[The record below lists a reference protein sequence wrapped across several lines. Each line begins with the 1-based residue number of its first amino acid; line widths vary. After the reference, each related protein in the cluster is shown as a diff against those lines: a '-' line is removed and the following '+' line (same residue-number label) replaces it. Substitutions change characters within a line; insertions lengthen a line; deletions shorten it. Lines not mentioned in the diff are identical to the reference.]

1 MSFELSVDFLDPRE
15 INPDAPLFV
24 YLPGMDGT
32 GELLQ
37 NQSAHLA
44 ADFDLRCLTIR
55 TDNYSTWQDLTRDTV
70 RLINRELALKTNQE
84 VYLCGESFG
93 GCLALK
99 TALAAPN
106 VISKLILVNPA
117 SSFNQLPILGW
128 GANITGFLPSWVH
141 RYSAAGLLP
150 FLVRLNRISD
160 GDRAR
165 LVESMKSLPPH
176 VISWRLSLLRD
187 FEVSDEELGS
197 LNIPS
202 LIVAGA
208 ADGLLPSVAEAQKL
222 TNLLPRAQMTIL
234 PHSGHACLLETEVNL
249 YQILIEANF
258 ISDKAKLLLPL

>member
-1 MSFELSVDFLDPRE
+1 MSFELSVDFLEPRE
-15 INPDAPLFV
+15 INPHVPLFV

-37 NQSAHLA
+37 NQSDRLA
-44 ADFDLRCLTIR
+44 ANFDLRCLTIR
-55 TDNYSTWQDLTRDTV
+55 TDNYSTWQDLARDTV
-70 RLINRELALKTNQE
+70 KLINEELASKTNQE

-106 VISKLILVNPA
+106 LISKLILVNPA
-117 SSFNQLPILGW
+117 SSFNQLPILSW

-150 FLVRLNRISD
+150 FLVRLNRIND
-160 GDRAR
+160 CDRDR
-165 LVESMKSLPPH
+165 LVESMKSIPPH

-187 FEVSDEELGS
+187 FKVLDEELRS

-222 TNLLPRAQMTIL
+222 TSLLPRAQMTIL
-234 PHSGHACLLETEVNL
+234 PQSGHACLLETEVNL
-249 YQILIEANF
+249 YQILVEENF
-258 ISDKAKLLLPL
+258 ISDQAKLLLPL